1 MKISIK
7 DLFYLYQNGNE
18 TVVALRGLHLEIA
31 SGECLVIKGPNG
43 SGKSTLVKILSGF
56 FTPSSGKI
64 YVDDQDLASIDPLT
78 LRREYVAS
86 IDQRG
91 NLLSSMSVLENVALA
106 ISLTG
111 VAFSPSKKLAEDL
124 LMGHGLSE
132 ISHRYP
138 EQLSAGERQIC
149 SLLAAIATEPKILIA
164 DEPSGELDKEAADAL
179 YRIIK
184 SESGERTII
193 LVTHDSRAENIADRV
208 IRMREGRVSEEWIPG
223 FEEKSVID
231 PMRWMRLPESQGK
244 KSESRKPAVQL
255 SGRGG
260 PFLLQ
265 AQNISLIYG
274 SDSIFTG
281 VNVDGKAGEII
292 ALSDTSGTGK
302 SSLLRIL
309 AGIQLPT
316 TGSVHID
323 EVLLSDLNR
332 ESGAKLRRKMVGF
345 LSQGEGGFHN
355 LSLTDHLGDLT
366 GELSDSQNQQ
376 FEMRMQSPL
385 SQFSGGERARIELL
399 KLLAQKKP
407 ILILDEPTSQLD
419 DKRSAELIELIV
431 ESATNGALVIAST
444 RAETLLDRAN
454 RVLTLG

>member
-1 MKISIK
+1 MKITIM
-7 DLFYLYQNGNE
+7 DLFYIYENGNE

-31 SGECLVIKGPNG
+31 SGECLVVKGPNG

-56 FTPSSGKI
+56 LTPSSGKI

-91 NLLSSMSVLENVALA
+91 NLLSGMSVLENIALA
-106 ISLTG
+106 ICLTG
-111 VAFSPSKKLAEDL
+111 IAFSSSKRLAEDL
-124 LMGHGLSE
+124 LMRHGLSE

-164 DEPSGELDKEAADAL
+164 DEPSGELDNEAADAL
-179 YRIIK
+179 YRILK

-193 LVTHDSRAENIADRV
+193 LVTHDARAENIADRV

-223 FEEKSVID
+223 FDEKSVID
-231 PMRWMRLPESQGK
+231 PMRWMRLPEPQGK
-244 KSESRKPAVQL
+244 RSKRRKPTMEL
-255 SGRGG
+255 RGREG
-260 PFLLQ
+260 PFLLR
-265 AQNISLIYG
+265 AENISLNYG
-274 SDSIFTG
+274 LESIFNG

-292 ALSDTSGTGK
+292 ALSAASGTGK

-323 EVLLSDLNR
+323 DVLLSDLNR
-332 ESGAKLRRKMVGF
+332 ESGARLRRTMVGF

-355 LSLTDHLGDLT
+355 ITLSDHLGDLT
-366 GELSDSQNQQ
+366 GETGDSHIQQ

-399 KLLAQKKP
+399 KLLAQRKP

-419 DKRSAELIELIV
+419 DKRSAELIDLII
-431 ESATNGALVIAST
+431 ESAKNGALVIAST
-444 RAETLLDRAN
+444 REETLLDRAN